1 MNKIFAILIA
11 ALISGCSLRPDMI
24 EIQQEYRYQMDVY
37 SVNEKW
43 WESFGDERLNLLIQK
58 ALQNNSDLLIALN
71 NIEKSRIAL
80 RLDRLEFL
88 PNISLQGE
96 ATKEGKA
103 DTSHNNI
110 NKFSLSS
117 VLSYEVD
124 LWGRV
129 RNTANASEAAYNATK
144 FDYESARIS
153 LASSVANS
161 YFLLTS
167 LREQE
172 QILQDTLDSY
182 LASVKYRASQ
192 LANGEIDEL
201 VYAQSVAAADGAKAQ
216 LAGLKTQISQANSAL
231 AILVGGSLDEILYS
245 DINAAT
251 RLPNL
256 PQVPSGI
263 SSDILLKRADVA
275 SALERLKSSNYLV
288 GVARTQ
294 WLPKISLT
302 GIFGYSSSDLD
313 NLISANKSIWSVGGS
328 LIGPLLDFGRTYNSV
343 EIANLEQNASFLA
356 YDKAVKNAFG
366 EIRTALDSRKNSLIK
381 AQSSA
386 NLVASQQKV
395 YDIAQSRYDAG
406 YSSHLELLDSQR
418 SLLSAK
424 LSLTSANLEAVN
436 SVVAVFK
443 AFGGGFEYE
452 GDEETKELLGIKANS
467 QN

>member
-1 MNKIFAILIA
+1 MNKVITILIA
-11 ALISGCSLRPDMI
+11 AIIGGCSLRPDMI

-37 SVNEKW
+37 SINESW
-43 WESFGDERLNLLIQK
+43 WESFGDEKLNALIQK
-58 ALQNNSDLLIALN
+58 SLKNNSDLLIALN
-71 NIEKSRIAL
+71 NIEKARVSL
-80 RLDRLEFL
+80 RLDRIEYL

-96 ATKEGKA
+96 ASKSDKGY
-103 DTSHNNI
+103 NNPTVEQ
-110 NKFSLSS
+110 FSLSA
-117 VLSYEVD
+117 VLSYELD

-129 RNTANASEAAYNATK
+129 RNKANASEAIYNATK

-153 LASSVANS
+153 LASSVANA
-161 YFLLTS
+161 YFLLIS

-172 QILQDTLDSY
+172 QILKDTLISY
-182 LASVKYRASQ
+182 IQSVEYRAMQLAS
-192 LANGEIDEL
+192 GEIDEL
-201 VYAQSVAAADGAKAQ
+201 VYAQTVATADEARAQ
-216 LAGLKTQISQANSAL
+216 LAGLQTQISQANSAL

-245 DINAAT
+245 DINVAT

-302 GIFGYSSSDLD
+302 GIFGYSSADLD
-313 NLISANKSIWSVGGS
+313 NLISVNKSIWSVGGS
-328 LIGPLLDFGRTYNSV
+328 LIGSLLDFGRTYNSV

-356 YDKAVKNAFG
+356 YDKAVKNAFS
-366 EIRTALDSRKNSLIK
+366 EIRTALDSRKNSMIK
-381 AQSSA
+381 AQSTA

-424 LSLTSANLEAVN
+424 LSLTSANLEAAN

-452 GDEETKELLGIKANS
+452 SDEETKELLGINVNS

>member
-1 MNKIFAILIA
+1 MNKIITILIA

-37 SVNEKW
+37 SINESW

-80 RLDRLEFL
+80 RLDRLEYL

-96 ATKEGKA
+96 ASKSDKGY
-103 DTSHNNI
+103 NNPTVEQ
-110 NKFSLSS
+110 FSLSA
-117 VLSYEVD
+117 VLSYELD

-161 YFLLTS
+161 YFLLIS
-167 LREQE
+167 LKEQE
-172 QILQDTLDSY
+172 KILQDTLDSY
-182 LASVKYRASQ
+182 IKSVEYRAVQ
-192 LANGEIDEL
+192 LESGEIDEL

-263 SSDILLKRADVA
+263 SSNILLKRADVA

-302 GIFGYSSSDLD
+302 GIFGYSSADLD

-356 YDKAVKNAFG
+356 YDKTVKNAFG
-366 EIRTALDSRKNSLIK
+366 EIRTALDSRKNSIIK

-386 NLVASQQKV
+386 NLVVSQQKV

-424 LSLTSANLEAVN
+424 LSLSSANLEAVN

-452 GDEETKELLGIKANS
+452 SDEETKELLGINANS

>member
-1 MNKIFAILIA
+1 MNKVITILIA
-11 ALISGCSLRPDMI
+11 AIISGCSLRPDMI

-37 SVNEKW
+37 SINESW
-43 WESFGDERLNLLIQK
+43 WENFGDERLNLLIQK

-80 RLDRLEFL
+80 RLDRIEYL

-96 ATKEGKA
+96 ASKSDKGY
-103 DTSHNNI
+103 NNPTVEQ
-110 NKFSLSS
+110 FSLSA
-117 VLSYEVD
+117 VLSYELD

-129 RNTANASEAAYNATK
+129 RNKANASEAIYNATK

-153 LASSVANS
+153 LASSVANA
-161 YFLLTS
+161 YFLLIS

-172 QILQDTLDSY
+172 QILKDTLISY
-182 LASVKYRASQ
+182 IQSVEYRAMQLAS
-192 LANGEIDEL
+192 GEIDEL
-201 VYAQSVAAADGAKAQ
+201 VYAQTVATADEARAQ
-216 LAGLKTQISQANSAL
+216 LAGLQTQISQANSAL

-245 DINAAT
+245 DINTAT

-302 GIFGYSSSDLD
+302 GIFGYSSADLD
-313 NLISANKSIWSVGGS
+313 NLISVNKSIWSVGGS

-343 EIANLEQNASFLA
+343 ELANLEQNASFLA
-356 YDKAVKNAFG
+356 YDKAVKNAFS
-366 EIRTALDSRKNSLIK
+366 EIRTALDSRKNSMIK
-381 AQSSA
+381 AQSTA

-424 LSLTSANLEAVN
+424 LSLTSANLEAAN

-452 GDEETKELLGIKANS
+452 SDEETKELLGINVNS

>member
-1 MNKIFAILIA
+1 MNKVITILIA
-11 ALISGCSLRPDMI
+11 AIISGCSLRPDMI

-37 SVNEKW
+37 SINESW
-43 WESFGDERLNLLIQK
+43 WESFGDERLNALIQK
-58 ALQNNSDLLIALN
+58 SLKNNSDLLIALN
-71 NIEKSRIAL
+71 NIEKARVSL
-80 RLDRLEFL
+80 RLDRIEYL

-96 ATKEGKA
+96 ASKSDKGY
-103 DTSHNNI
+103 NNPTVEQ
-110 NKFSLSS
+110 FSLSA
-117 VLSYEVD
+117 VLSYELD

-153 LASSVANS
+153 LASSVANA
-161 YFLLTS
+161 YFLLIS

-172 QILQDTLDSY
+172 QILKDTLISY
-182 LASVKYRASQ
+182 IQSVEYRAMQLAS
-192 LANGEIDEL
+192 GEIDEL
-201 VYAQSVAAADGAKAQ
+201 VYAQTVATADEARAQ
-216 LAGLKTQISQANSAL
+216 LAGLQTQISQANSAL

-245 DINAAT
+245 DINVAT

-302 GIFGYSSSDLD
+302 GIFGYSSADLD
-313 NLISANKSIWSVGGS
+313 NLISVNKSIWSVGGS

-356 YDKAVKNAFG
+356 YDKAVKNAFS
-366 EIRTALDSRKNSLIK
+366 EIRTALDSRKNSMIK
-381 AQSSA
+381 AQSTA

-424 LSLTSANLEAVN
+424 LSLTSANLEAAN

-452 GDEETKELLGIKANS
+452 SDEETKELLGINANS

>member
-1 MNKIFAILIA
+1 MNKIITILIA

-37 SVNEKW
+37 SINESW
-43 WESFGDERLNLLIQK
+43 WESFGDEKLNALIQK
-58 ALQNNSDLLIALN
+58 SLKNNSDLLIALN
-71 NIEKSRIAL
+71 NIEKARVSL
-80 RLDRLEFL
+80 RLDRIEYL

-96 ATKEGKA
+96 ASKSDKGY
-103 DTSHNNI
+103 NNPTI
-110 NKFSLSS
+110 EQFSLSA
-117 VLSYEVD
+117 VLSYELD

-129 RNTANASEAAYNATK
+129 RNKANASEAIYNATK

-161 YFLLTS
+161 YFLLIS
-167 LREQE
+167 LKEQE
-172 QILQDTLDSY
+172 KILQDTLDSY
-182 LASVKYRASQ
+182 IKSVEYRAVQ
-192 LANGEIDEL
+192 LESGEIDEL
-201 VYAQSVAAADGAKAQ
+201 VYAQTVAAADGAKAQ

-288 GVARTQ
+288 GVARTK

-302 GIFGYSSSDLD
+302 GIFGYSSADLD

-366 EIRTALDSRKNSLIK
+366 EIRTALDSRKNSIIK

-424 LSLTSANLEAVN
+424 LSLSSANLEAVN

-452 GDEETKELLGIKANS
+452 SDEETKELLGINANS

>member
-1 MNKIFAILIA
+1 MNKVITILIA
-11 ALISGCSLRPDMI
+11 AIISGCSLRPDMI

-37 SVNEKW
+37 SINESW

-80 RLDRLEFL
+80 RLDRIEYL

-96 ATKEGKA
+96 ASKSDKGY
-103 DTSHNNI
+103 NNPTVEQ
-110 NKFSLSS
+110 FSLSA
-117 VLSYEVD
+117 VLSYELD

-153 LASSVANS
+153 LASSVANA
-161 YFLLTS
+161 YFLLIS

-172 QILQDTLDSY
+172 QILKDTLISY
-182 LASVKYRASQ
+182 IQSVEYRAMQLAS
-192 LANGEIDEL
+192 GEIDEL
-201 VYAQSVAAADGAKAQ
+201 VYAQTVATADEARAQ
-216 LAGLKTQISQANSAL
+216 LAGLQTQISQANSAL

-245 DINAAT
+245 DINVAT

-302 GIFGYSSSDLD
+302 GIFGYSSADLD
-313 NLISANKSIWSVGGS
+313 NLISVNKSIWSVGGS

-356 YDKAVKNAFG
+356 YDKAVKNAFS
-366 EIRTALDSRKNSLIK
+366 EIRTALDSRKNSMIK
-381 AQSSA
+381 AQSTA

-424 LSLTSANLEAVN
+424 LSLTSANLEAAN

-452 GDEETKELLGIKANS
+452 SDEETKELLGINVNS

>member
-1 MNKIFAILIA
+1 MNKVITILIA
-11 ALISGCSLRPDMI
+11 AIISGCSLRPDMI

-37 SVNEKW
+37 SINESW

-71 NIEKSRIAL
+71 NIEKSRITL

-96 ATKEGKA
+96 ASKSDKGY
-103 DTSHNNI
+103 NNSTVEQ
-110 NKFSLSS
+110 FSLSA
-117 VLSYEVD
+117 VLSYELD

-129 RNTANASEAAYNATK
+129 RDQANASEALYNATK

-153 LASSVANS
+153 LASSVANA
-161 YFLLTS
+161 YFLLIS

-172 QILQDTLDSY
+172 QILKDTLISY
-182 LASVKYRASQ
+182 IQSVEYRAMQLAS
-192 LANGEIDEL
+192 GEIDEL
-201 VYAQSVAAADGAKAQ
+201 VYAQTVATADEARAQ
-216 LAGLKTQISQANSAL
+216 LAGLQTQISQANSAL

-245 DINAAT
+245 DINVAT

-302 GIFGYSSSDLD
+302 GIFGYSSADLD
-313 NLISANKSIWSVGGS
+313 NLISVNKSIWSVGGS

-356 YDKAVKNAFG
+356 YDKAVKNAFS
-366 EIRTALDSRKNSLIK
+366 EIRTALDSRKNSMIK
-381 AQSSA
+381 AQSTA

-424 LSLTSANLEAVN
+424 LSLTSANLEAAN

-452 GDEETKELLGIKANS
+452 SDEETKELLGINANS

>member
-1 MNKIFAILIA
+1 MNKIITILIA

-37 SVNEKW
+37 SINESW
-43 WESFGDERLNLLIQK
+43 WESFGDEKLNALIQK
-58 ALQNNSDLLIALN
+58 SLKNNSDLLIALN
-71 NIEKSRIAL
+71 NIEKARVSL
-80 RLDRLEFL
+80 RLDRIEYL

-96 ATKEGKA
+96 ASKSDKGY
-103 DTSHNNI
+103 NNPTVEQ
-110 NKFSLSS
+110 FSLSA
-117 VLSYEVD
+117 VLSYELD

-129 RNTANASEAAYNATK
+129 RNKANASEAIYNATK

-161 YFLLTS
+161 YFLLIS
-167 LREQE
+167 LKEQE
-172 QILQDTLDSY
+172 KILQDTLDSY
-182 LASVKYRASQ
+182 IKSVEYRAFQ
-192 LANGEIDEL
+192 LESGEIDEL
-201 VYAQSVAAADGAKAQ
+201 VYAQTVAAADGAKAQ

-231 AILVGGSLDEILYS
+231 AILVGESLDEILYS

-302 GIFGYSSSDLD
+302 GIFGYSSADLD

-366 EIRTALDSRKNSLIK
+366 EIRTALDSRKNSIIK
-381 AQSSA
+381 AKSSA

-395 YDIAQSRYDAG
+395 YDIAKNRYDAG

-418 SLLSAK
+418 NLLSAK
-424 LSLTSANLEAVN
+424 LSLSSANLEAAN

-443 AFGGGFEYE
+443 AFGGGFEYKPD
-452 GDEETKELLGIKANS
+452 DEINELLGVKSNLK
-467 QN
+467 N

>member
-1 MNKIFAILIA
+1 MNKIITILIA

-37 SVNEKW
+37 SINESW

-129 RNTANASEAAYNATK
+129 RNTANASEAIYNATK

-161 YFLLTS
+161 YFLLIS
-167 LREQE
+167 LKEQE
-172 QILQDTLDSY
+172 KILQDTLDSY
-182 LASVKYRASQ
+182 IKSVEYRAVQ
-192 LANGEIDEL
+192 LESGEIDEL

-216 LAGLKTQISQANSAL
+216 LAQLQTQISQANSAL
-231 AILVGGSLDEILYS
+231 AILVGESLDEILYA
-245 DINAAT
+245 DVDTAN
-251 RLPNL
+251 NL
-256 PQVPSGI
+256 PTLPDVPSGI
-263 SSDILLKRADVA
+263 SSEILLKRADIA
-275 SALERLKSSNYLV
+275 SAIERLRSSNYLI

-294 WLPKISLT
+294 WLPQISIT
-302 GIFGYSSSDLD
+302 GLFGYTSNEL
-313 NLISANKSIWSVGGS
+313 NELISSNRSVWNIGGS
-328 LIGPLLDFGRTYNSV
+328 LIAPLLDFGRAYNNV
-343 EIANLEQNASFLA
+343 ELANLEQNASFLA
-356 YDKAVKNAFG
+356 YDKAVKSAFG
-366 EIRTALDSRKNSLIK
+366 EIRTALDGRKNSIIK
-381 AQSSA
+381 ATSTA

-452 GDEETKELLGIKANS
+452 SDEETKELLGIKVNS

>member
-1 MNKIFAILIA
+1 MNKVITILIA
-11 ALISGCSLRPDMI
+11 AIIGGCSLRPDMI

-37 SVNEKW
+37 SINESW
-43 WESFGDERLNLLIQK
+43 WESFGDERLNALIQK
-58 ALQNNSDLLIALN
+58 SLKNNSDLLIALN
-71 NIEKSRIAL
+71 NIEKARVSL
-80 RLDRLEFL
+80 RLDRIEYL

-96 ATKEGKA
+96 ASKSDKGY
-103 DTSHNNI
+103 NNPTVEQ
-110 NKFSLSS
+110 FSLSA
-117 VLSYEVD
+117 VLSYELD

-129 RNTANASEAAYNATK
+129 RNKANASEAIYNATK

-153 LASSVANS
+153 LASSVANA
-161 YFLLTS
+161 YFLLIS

-172 QILQDTLDSY
+172 QILKDTLISY
-182 LASVKYRASQ
+182 IQSVEYRAMQLAS
-192 LANGEIDEL
+192 GEIDEL
-201 VYAQSVAAADGAKAQ
+201 VYAQTVATADEARAQ
-216 LAGLKTQISQANSAL
+216 LAGLQTQISQANSAL

-245 DINAAT
+245 DINVAT

-302 GIFGYSSSDLD
+302 GIFGYSSADLD
-313 NLISANKSIWSVGGS
+313 NLISVNKSIWSVGGS
-328 LIGPLLDFGRTYNSV
+328 LIGSLLDFGRTYNSV

-356 YDKAVKNAFG
+356 YDKAVKNAFS
-366 EIRTALDSRKNSLIK
+366 EIRTALDSRKNSMIK
-381 AQSSA
+381 AQSTA

-424 LSLTSANLEAVN
+424 LSLTSANLEAAN

-452 GDEETKELLGIKANS
+452 SDEETKELLGINVNS

>member
-1 MNKIFAILIA
+1 MNKIITILIA

-37 SVNEKW
+37 SINESW

-96 ATKEGKA
+96 ASKSDKGY
-103 DTSHNNI
+103 NNPTVEQ
-110 NKFSLSS
+110 FSLSA
-117 VLSYEVD
+117 VLSYELD

-161 YFLLTS
+161 YFLLIS
-167 LREQE
+167 LKEQE
-172 QILQDTLDSY
+172 KILQDTLDSY
-182 LASVKYRASQ
+182 IKSVEYRTVQ
-192 LANGEIDEL
+192 LESGEIDEL
-201 VYAQSVAAADGAKAQ
+201 VYAQTVAAADGAKAQ

-302 GIFGYSSSDLD
+302 GIFGYSSADLD

-356 YDKAVKNAFG
+356 YDKTVKNAFG

-386 NLVASQQKV
+386 NLVVSQQKV

-452 GDEETKELLGIKANS
+452 SDEETKELLGIKANS

>member
-1 MNKIFAILIA
+1 MNKVITILIA
-11 ALISGCSLRPDMI
+11 AIISGCSLRPDMI

-37 SVNEKW
+37 SINESW

-71 NIEKSRIAL
+71 NIEKARVSL
-80 RLDRLEFL
+80 RLDRIEYL

-96 ATKEGKA
+96 ASKSDKGY
-103 DTSHNNI
+103 NNSTVEQ
-110 NKFSLSS
+110 FSLSA
-117 VLSYEVD
+117 VLSYELD

-129 RNTANASEAAYNATK
+129 RNKANASEAIYNATK

-153 LASSVANS
+153 LASSVANA
-161 YFLLTS
+161 YFLLIS

-172 QILQDTLDSY
+172 QILKDTLISY
-182 LASVKYRASQ
+182 IQSVEYRAMQLAS
-192 LANGEIDEL
+192 GEIDEL
-201 VYAQSVAAADGAKAQ
+201 VYAQTVATADEARAQ
-216 LAGLKTQISQANSAL
+216 LAGLQTQISQANSAL

-245 DINAAT
+245 DINVAT

-302 GIFGYSSSDLD
+302 GIFGYSSADLD
-313 NLISANKSIWSVGGS
+313 NLISVNKSIWSVGGS

-356 YDKAVKNAFG
+356 YDKAVKNAFS
-366 EIRTALDSRKNSLIK
+366 EIRTALDSRKNSMIK
-381 AQSSA
+381 AQSTA

-424 LSLTSANLEAVN
+424 LSLTSANLEAAN

-452 GDEETKELLGIKANS
+452 SDEETKELLGINANS

>member
-1 MNKIFAILIA
+1 MNKIITILIA

-37 SVNEKW
+37 SVSEKW

-96 ATKEGKA
+96 ASKSDKGY
-103 DTSHNNI
+103 NNPTVEQ
-110 NKFSLSS
+110 FSLSA
-117 VLSYEVD
+117 VLSYELD

-129 RNTANASEAAYNATK
+129 RNAANASEAAYNATK

-161 YFLLTS
+161 YFLLIS
-167 LREQE
+167 LKEQE
-172 QILQDTLDSY
+172 KILQDTLDSY
-182 LASVKYRASQ
+182 IKSVEYRAVQ
-192 LANGEIDEL
+192 LESGEIDEL

-245 DINAAT
+245 NINAAT

-302 GIFGYSSSDLD
+302 GIFGYSSADLD

-356 YDKAVKNAFG
+356 YDKTVKNAFG

-386 NLVASQQKV
+386 NLVVSQQKV

-424 LSLTSANLEAVN
+424 LSLTSANLEAAN

-443 AFGGGFEYE
+443 AFGGGFEYKPD
-452 GDEETKELLGIKANS
+452 DEINELLGVKSNLK
-467 QN
+467 N

>member
-1 MNKIFAILIA
+1 MNKVITILIA
-11 ALISGCSLRPDMI
+11 AIISGCSLRPDMI

-37 SVNEKW
+37 SINESW
-43 WESFGDERLNLLIQK
+43 WESFGDEKLNALIQK
-58 ALQNNSDLLIALN
+58 SLKNNSDLLIALN
-71 NIEKSRIAL
+71 NIEKARVSL
-80 RLDRLEFL
+80 RLDRIEYL

-96 ATKEGKA
+96 ASKSDKGY
-103 DTSHNNI
+103 NNPTVEQ
-110 NKFSLSS
+110 FSLSA
-117 VLSYEVD
+117 VLSYELD

-129 RNTANASEAAYNATK
+129 RNKANASEAIYNATK

-153 LASSVANS
+153 LASSVANA
-161 YFLLTS
+161 YFLLIS

-172 QILQDTLDSY
+172 QILKDTLISY
-182 LASVKYRASQ
+182 IQSVEYRAMQLAS
-192 LANGEIDEL
+192 GEIDEL
-201 VYAQSVAAADGAKAQ
+201 VYAQTVATADEARAQ
-216 LAGLKTQISQANSAL
+216 LAGLQTQISQANSAL

-245 DINAAT
+245 DINVAT

-302 GIFGYSSSDLD
+302 GIFGYSSADLD
-313 NLISANKSIWSVGGS
+313 NLISVNKSIWSVGGS

-343 EIANLEQNASFLA
+343 ELANLEQNASFLA
-356 YDKAVKNAFG
+356 YDKAVKNAFS
-366 EIRTALDSRKNSLIK
+366 EIRTALDSRKNSMIK
-381 AQSSA
+381 AQSTA

-424 LSLTSANLEAVN
+424 LSLTSANLEAAN

-452 GDEETKELLGIKANS
+452 SDEETKELLGINVNS

>member
-1 MNKIFAILIA
+1 MNKIITILIA

-37 SVNEKW
+37 SVSEKW

-96 ATKEGKA
+96 ASKSDKGY
-103 DTSHNNI
+103 NNPTVEQ
-110 NKFSLSS
+110 FSLSA
-117 VLSYEVD
+117 VLSYELD

-129 RNTANASEAAYNATK
+129 RNTANASEATYNATK

-161 YFLLTS
+161 YFLLIS
-167 LREQE
+167 LKEQE
-172 QILQDTLDSY
+172 KILQDTLDSY
-182 LASVKYRASQ
+182 IKSVEYRAVQ
-192 LANGEIDEL
+192 LESGEIDEL

-302 GIFGYSSSDLD
+302 GIFGYSSADLD

-356 YDKAVKNAFG
+356 YDKTVKNAFG

-386 NLVASQQKV
+386 NLVVSQQKV

-424 LSLTSANLEAVN
+424 LSLSSANLEAVN

-452 GDEETKELLGIKANS
+452 SDEETKELLGINANS

>member
-1 MNKIFAILIA
+1 MNKIITILIA

-37 SVNEKW
+37 SVSEKW

-80 RLDRLEFL
+80 RLDRLEYL

-96 ATKEGKA
+96 ASKSDKGY
-103 DTSHNNI
+103 NNPTVEQ
-110 NKFSLSS
+110 FSLSS

-161 YFLLTS
+161 YFLLIS
-167 LREQE
+167 LKEQE
-172 QILQDTLDSY
+172 KILQDTLDSY
-182 LASVKYRASQ
+182 IKSVEYRAVQ
-192 LANGEIDEL
+192 LESGEIDEL

-302 GIFGYSSSDLD
+302 GIFGYSSADLD

-366 EIRTALDSRKNSLIK
+366 EIRTALDSRKNSIIK

-386 NLVASQQKV
+386 NLVVSQQKV

-424 LSLTSANLEAVN
+424 LSLSSANLEAVN

-452 GDEETKELLGIKANS
+452 SDEETKELLGINANS

>member
-1 MNKIFAILIA
+1 MNKIITILIA

-37 SVNEKW
+37 SVSEKW

-80 RLDRLEFL
+80 RLDRLEYL

-96 ATKEGKA
+96 ASKSDKGY
-103 DTSHNNI
+103 NNPTVEQ
-110 NKFSLSS
+110 FSLSA
-117 VLSYEVD
+117 VLSYELD

-161 YFLLTS
+161 YFLLIS
-167 LREQE
+167 LKEQE
-172 QILQDTLDSY
+172 KILQDTLDSY
-182 LASVKYRASQ
+182 IKSVEYRAVQ
-192 LANGEIDEL
+192 LESGEIDEL

-302 GIFGYSSSDLD
+302 GIFGYSSADLD

-356 YDKAVKNAFG
+356 YDKTVKNAFG
-366 EIRTALDSRKNSLIK
+366 EIRTALDSRKNSIIK

-386 NLVASQQKV
+386 NLVVSQQKV

-424 LSLTSANLEAVN
+424 LSLSSANLEAAN

-443 AFGGGFEYE
+443 AFGGGFEYKPD
-452 GDEETKELLGIKANS
+452 DEINELLGVKSNLK
-467 QN
+467 N

>member
-1 MNKIFAILIA
+1 MNKIITILIA

-37 SVNEKW
+37 SVSEKW

-96 ATKEGKA
+96 ASKSDKGY
-103 DTSHNNI
+103 NNPTVEQ
-110 NKFSLSS
+110 FSLSA
-117 VLSYEVD
+117 VLSYELD

-129 RNTANASEAAYNATK
+129 RNTANASEATYNATK

-161 YFLLTS
+161 YFLLIS
-167 LREQE
+167 LKEQE
-172 QILQDTLDSY
+172 KILQDTLDSY
-182 LASVKYRASQ
+182 IKSVEYRAVQ
-192 LANGEIDEL
+192 LESGEIDEL

-302 GIFGYSSSDLD
+302 GIFGYSSADLD

-356 YDKAVKNAFG
+356 YDKTVKNAFG
-366 EIRTALDSRKNSLIK
+366 EIRTALDSRKNSIIK

-443 AFGGGFEYE
+443 AFGGGFEYKPD
-452 GDEETKELLGIKANS
+452 DEINELLGVKSNLK
-467 QN
+467 N

>member
-1 MNKIFAILIA
+1 MNKVITILIA
-11 ALISGCSLRPDMI
+11 AIISGCSLRPDMI

-37 SVNEKW
+37 SVNESW
-43 WESFGDERLNLLIQK
+43 WESFGDERLNALIQK
-58 ALQNNSDLLIALN
+58 SLKNNSDLLIALN
-71 NIEKSRIAL
+71 NIEKARVSL
-80 RLDRLEFL
+80 RLDRIEYL

-96 ATKEGKA
+96 ASKSDKGY
-103 DTSHNNI
+103 NNPTVEQ
-110 NKFSLSS
+110 FSLSA
-117 VLSYEVD
+117 VLSYELD

-129 RNTANASEAAYNATK
+129 RDQANASEALYNATK

-153 LASSVANS
+153 LASSVANA
-161 YFLLTS
+161 YFLLIS

-172 QILQDTLDSY
+172 QILKDTLISY
-182 LASVKYRASQ
+182 IQSVEYRAMQLAS
-192 LANGEIDEL
+192 GEIDEL
-201 VYAQSVAAADGAKAQ
+201 VYAQTVATADEARAQ
-216 LAGLKTQISQANSAL
+216 LAGLQTQISQANSAL
-231 AILVGGSLDEILYS
+231 AILVGGNLDEILYS
-245 DINAAT
+245 DINVAT

-302 GIFGYSSSDLD
+302 GIFGYSSADLD
-313 NLISANKSIWSVGGS
+313 NLISVNKSIWSVGGS

-356 YDKAVKNAFG
+356 YDKAVKNAFS
-366 EIRTALDSRKNSLIK
+366 EIRTALDSRKNSMIK
-381 AQSSA
+381 AQSTA

-452 GDEETKELLGIKANS
+452 SDEETKELLGINVNS

>member
-1 MNKIFAILIA
+1 MNKVITILIA
-11 ALISGCSLRPDMI
+11 AIISGCSLRPDMI

-37 SVNEKW
+37 SINESW

-80 RLDRLEFL
+80 RLDRIEYL

-96 ATKEGKA
+96 ASKSDKGY
-103 DTSHNNI
+103 NNPTVEQ
-110 NKFSLSS
+110 FSLSA
-117 VLSYEVD
+117 VLSYELD

-129 RNTANASEAAYNATK
+129 RNKANASEAIYNATK

-153 LASSVANS
+153 LASSVANA
-161 YFLLTS
+161 YFLLIS

-172 QILQDTLDSY
+172 QILKDTLISY
-182 LASVKYRASQ
+182 IQSVEYRAMQLAS
-192 LANGEIDEL
+192 GEIDEL
-201 VYAQSVAAADGAKAQ
+201 VYAQTVATADEARAQ
-216 LAGLKTQISQANSAL
+216 LAGLQTQISQANSAL

-245 DINAAT
+245 DINVAT

-302 GIFGYSSSDLD
+302 GIFGYSSADLD
-313 NLISANKSIWSVGGS
+313 NLISVNKSIWSVGGS

-356 YDKAVKNAFG
+356 YDKAVKNAFS
-366 EIRTALDSRKNSLIK
+366 EIRTALDSRKNSMIK
-381 AQSSA
+381 AQSTA

-395 YDIAQSRYDAG
+395 YNIAQSRYDAG

-424 LSLTSANLEAVN
+424 LSLTSANLEAAN

-452 GDEETKELLGIKANS
+452 SDEETKELLGINANS

>member
-1 MNKIFAILIA
+1 MNKIITILIA

-37 SVNEKW
+37 SVSEKW

-96 ATKEGKA
+96 ASKSDKGY
-103 DTSHNNI
+103 NNPTVEQ
-110 NKFSLSS
+110 FSLSA
-117 VLSYEVD
+117 VLSYELD

-129 RNTANASEAAYNATK
+129 RNTANASEATYNATK

-161 YFLLTS
+161 YFLLIS
-167 LREQE
+167 LKEQE
-172 QILQDTLDSY
+172 KILQDTLDSY
-182 LASVKYRASQ
+182 IKSVEYRAVQ
-192 LANGEIDEL
+192 LESGEIDEL

-302 GIFGYSSSDLD
+302 GIFGYSSADLD

-356 YDKAVKNAFG
+356 YDKTVKNAFG

-386 NLVASQQKV
+386 NLVVSQQKV

-443 AFGGGFEYE
+443 AFGGGFEYKPD
-452 GDEETKELLGIKANS
+452 DEINELLGVKSNLK
-467 QN
+467 N

>member
-1 MNKIFAILIA
+1 MNKIITILIA

-37 SVNEKW
+37 SINESW
-43 WESFGDERLNLLIQK
+43 WESFGDEKLNLLIQK
-58 ALQNNSDLLIALN
+58 ALKNNSDLLIALN
-71 NIEKSRIAL
+71 NIEKARVSL
-80 RLDRLEFL
+80 RLDRIEYL

-96 ATKEGKA
+96 ASKSDKGY
-103 DTSHNNI
+103 NNPTVEQ
-110 NKFSLSS
+110 FSLSA
-117 VLSYEVD
+117 VLSYELD

-129 RNTANASEAAYNATK
+129 RNTANASEATYNATK

-161 YFLLTS
+161 YFLLIS
-167 LREQE
+167 LKEQE
-172 QILQDTLDSY
+172 KILQDTLDSY
-182 LASVKYRASQ
+182 IKSVEYRAVQ
-192 LANGEIDEL
+192 LESGEIDEL

-302 GIFGYSSSDLD
+302 GIFGYSSADLD

-356 YDKAVKNAFG
+356 YDKTVKNAFG

-386 NLVASQQKV
+386 NLVVSQQKV

-424 LSLTSANLEAVN
+424 LSLTSANLEAAN

-443 AFGGGFEYE
+443 AFGGGFEYKPD
-452 GDEETKELLGIKANS
+452 DEINELLGVKSNLK
-467 QN
+467 N

>member
-1 MNKIFAILIA
+1 MNKVITILIA
-11 ALISGCSLRPDMI
+11 AIISGCSLRPDMI

-37 SVNEKW
+37 SINESW
-43 WESFGDERLNLLIQK
+43 WESFGDERLNALIQK
-58 ALQNNSDLLIALN
+58 SLKNNSDLLIALN
-71 NIEKSRIAL
+71 NIEKARVSL
-80 RLDRLEFL
+80 RLDRIEYL

-96 ATKEGKA
+96 ASKSDKGY
-103 DTSHNNI
+103 NNPTVEQ
-110 NKFSLSS
+110 FSLSA
-117 VLSYEVD
+117 VLSYELD

-129 RNTANASEAAYNATK
+129 RNTANASEAIYNATK

-153 LASSVANS
+153 LASSVANA
-161 YFLLTS
+161 YFLLIS

-172 QILQDTLDSY
+172 QILKDTLISY
-182 LASVKYRASQ
+182 IQSVEYRAMQLAS
-192 LANGEIDEL
+192 GEIDEL
-201 VYAQSVAAADGAKAQ
+201 VYAQTVATADEARAQ
-216 LAGLKTQISQANSAL
+216 LAGLQTQISQANSAL

-245 DINAAT
+245 DINTAT

-302 GIFGYSSSDLD
+302 GIFGYSSADLD
-313 NLISANKSIWSVGGS
+313 NLISVNKSIWSVGGS

-343 EIANLEQNASFLA
+343 ELANLEQNASFLA
-356 YDKAVKNAFG
+356 YDKAVKNAFS
-366 EIRTALDSRKNSLIK
+366 EIRTALDSRKNSMIK
-381 AQSSA
+381 AQSTA

-424 LSLTSANLEAVN
+424 LSLTSANLEAIN

-452 GDEETKELLGIKANS
+452 SDEETKELLGINANS